1 MAAILAARVAT
12 TSPPFGFAGRADA
25 SGSLHTHHILALG
38 IYAAAAYD
46 TDVGD
51 FGPYNSAVY
60 KIGELT
66 FHPEFWG
73 FPMVEIYPEPTMF
86 AEATR
91 DDEMWPRDMRC
102 WDRLLSP
109 RKQVNG
115 FKVEAVARADK
126 VPVNMYYNG
135 EASAVSGPMT
145 FLGTDDE
152 NYGGTLRP
160 INLTLAD
167 LEHDEL

>member
-1 MAAILAARVAT
+1 M
-12 TSPPFGFAGRADA
+12 
-25 SGSLHTHHILALG
+25 
-38 IYAAAAYD
+38 
-46 TDVGD
+46 GD
-51 FGPYNSAVY
+51 FGPYNSLVY
-60 KIGELT
+60 KIGELA
-66 FHPEFWG
+66 G
-73 FPMVEIYPEPTMF
+73 GSVDIYSEPKMF
-86 AEATR
+86 AAVTR
-91 DDEMWPRDMRC
+91 DDEMGPRDTRC
-102 WDRLLSP
+102 GDRLLSL

-126 VPVNMYYNG
+126 VPANMYGDG
-135 EASAVSGPMT
+135 EASAVSGLMT

>member
-1 MAAILAARVAT
+1 MLLPP
-12 TSPPFGFAGRADA
+12 SPSFGFAGRADA
-25 SGSLHTHHILALG
+25 SGSLHIHRILALG

-60 KIGELT
+60 KIGELA
-66 FHPEFWG
+66 G
-73 FPMVEIYPEPTMF
+73 GSVDIYSEPKMF

-91 DDEMWPRDMRC
+91 DDEMGPRETRC
-102 WDRLLSP
+102 GDRLLSL
-109 RKQVNG
+109 RKQVDG

-126 VPVNMYYNG
+126 VPVNMYEDG